1 MTILLLFL
9 SVLSAAGVLHTY
21 LFFPLWARWRSQG
34 RDFNKI
40 CFEKSDDLPI
50 VTVIMSVYNEEKVII
65 DKLNSLLNVDYPKEK
80 WHWRIGSDGS
90 SDSTNILIDN
100 FKNTYPSENLHF
112 TAFTNRR
119 GKPPVLNDLVQQA
132 IQQFGAN
139 PNHILLLTDANVLL
153 DQNTVFQL
161 VKHFK
166 NKNIALMDANM
177 IPVGMKSD
185 GISTSEHQYLQSE
198 VLLKY
203 REGVIWGKM
212 IGPFGGCYA
221 LRSDFFTPVPPN
233 YLVDDFYIAM
243 RALERGGNAGIEL
256 TAHCYEGV
264 SHDIG
269 EEYRRKRRISS
280 GNFQNLNT
288 FKSVLF
294 QFDILSYLFFSHKV
308 LRWITPFLILLGW
321 FVSGIL
327 ALKGSFLFQI
337 LFLSCSFV
345 LVGLPILDLLLQKI
359 NYNIR
364 FLRGIRYLIWM
375 NVALLEGFF
384 KYLSGIKTNIWQ
396 PTKRV

>member
-1 MTILLLFL
+1 MTILLISLIIIG
-9 SVLSAAGVLHTY
+9 SVCVLHTY
-21 LFFPLWARWRSQG
+21 LFFPLWARWRSRG

-40 CFEKSDDLPI
+40 CFEKSDNLPI
-50 VTVIMSVYNEEKVII
+50 VTVIMSVFNEEKVIM
-65 DKLNSLLNVDYPKEK
+65 DKLNSLLLVDYPKEK

-90 SDSTNILIDN
+90 SDSTNLLIND
-100 FKNTYPSENLHF
+100 FKNTYPTENLHF

-119 GKPPVLNDLVQQA
+119 GKPPVLNDLVKQA
-132 IQQFGAN
+132 IEQFGAN

-153 DQNTVFQL
+153 DKNAVFQL
-161 VKHFK
+161 VRHFK
-166 NKNIALMDANM
+166 NTDIALMDANM

-185 GISTSEHQYLQSE
+185 GISTSEHEYLRSE

-212 IGPFGGCYA
+212 MGPFGGCYA
-221 LRSDFFTPVPPN
+221 LRSNYFVPVPPN

-243 RALERGGNAGIEL
+243 RALEKGGNAGIEL
-256 TAHCYEGV
+256 NAHCYEGV
-264 SHDIG
+264 SHDIR

-288 FKSVLF
+288 FLSVLF
-294 QFDILSYLFFSHKV
+294 QMDLLSYLFFSHKV
-308 LRWITPFLILLGW
+308 LRWLTPFFILMGW
-321 FVSGIL
+321 LASGIL
-327 ALKGSFLFQI
+327 AWKGSFLFQI
-337 LFLSCSFV
+337 LFWGCSFV
-345 LVGLPILDLLLQKI
+345 MIGLPILDLLLQKM

-364 FLRGIRYLIWM
+364 ILRGIRYLIWM

-384 KYLSGIKTNIWQ
+384 KYLSGIKSNIWQ

>member
-1 MTILLLFL
+1 MTILLISLT
-9 SVLSAAGVLHTY
+9 VICAASVLHTY

-34 RDFNKI
+34 RDFNQI

-50 VTVIMSVYNEEKVII
+50 VTVIMSVFNEEKVIM
-65 DKLNSLLNVDYPKEK
+65 DKLNSLLHIDYPKEK

-90 SDSTNILIDN
+90 SDATNQLIDD
-100 FKNTYPSENLHF
+100 FKNTYPTENLHF
-112 TAFTNRR
+112 TPFSNRR
-119 GKPPVLNDLVQQA
+119 GKPPVLNDLVKQA
-132 IQQFGAN
+132 IEQFGAN
-139 PNHILLLTDANVLL
+139 ANHILLLTDANVLL
-153 DQNTVFQL
+153 DKNVVFQL

-166 NKNIALMDANM
+166 NTDIVLMDANM

-185 GISTSEHQYLQSE
+185 GISTSEHQYLRSE

-203 REGVIWGKM
+203 REGVILGKM
-212 IGPFGGCYA
+212 LGPFGGCYA

-243 RALERGGNAGIEL
+243 CALEKGGKAGIEL
-256 TAHCYEGV
+256 EAACYEGV

-288 FKSVLF
+288 FAPILLK
-294 QFDILSYLFFSHKV
+294 FDILSYLFFSHKV
-308 LRWITPFLILLGW
+308 LRWITPFLILIGW
-321 FVSGIL
+321 FASGIL
-327 ALKGSFLFQI
+327 AWKGFFWYEI
-337 LFLSCSFV
+337 LFLGCSFV
-345 LVGLPILDLLLQKI
+345 MLGLPILDLLLQKL
-359 NYNIR
+359 NYNFRI
-364 FLRGIRYLIWM
+364 LRGIRYLIWM

-384 KYLSGIKTNIWQ
+384 KYLSGIKSNIWQ